1 MARQAAEGQGETM
14 RRFDQLTAREQ
25 EILVL
30 VANGC
35 ENKEIASRLHISV
48 FTVQT
53 HLQNMYLLLG
63 VQNRTQAA
71 RFYWQNQVQ
80 AGMQQDI

>member
-1 MARQAAEGQGETM
+1 MG
-14 RRFDQLTAREQ
+14 RFNQLTTRER
-25 EILVL
+25 EILML

-35 ENKEIASRLHISV
+35 ENKEIASLLHISV

-53 HLQNMYLLLG
+53 HLQNLYAQLA

-71 RFYWQNQVQ
+71 RLYWQHAAQ
-80 AGMQQDI
+80 AGMEQDT